1 MKQLKYTGQ
10 YKKELKRYINPYP
23 YGMIRKTILL
33 CFFDLEPIQNYSR
46 NKKMQGTCG
55 DQGIVLTT
63 LKKLESF
70 GEDSSFCFNS
80 SLIIHH
86 LSSATNRTA

>member
-10 YKKELKRYINPYP
+10 YKKDLKRYINPYP

-46 NKKMQGTCG
+46 N
-55 DQGIVLTT
+55 
-63 LKKLESF
+63 
-70 GEDSSFCFNS
+70 
-80 SLIIHH
+80 
-86 LSSATNRTA
+86 